1 MYCPNH
7 PKGQCPCEMGLKRRL
22 AEQLILDHLG
32 QAILS
37 SPAWLI
43 ELEAAFE
50 KAYTANHDRAPLEE
64 ANLRRQLADIELRR
78 ENLMRLAEKGDT
90 DPDLMKRV
98 AERRREAQDLR
109 DRLHQIEASQT
120 VTPSKLTRES
130 LVDDLKNLS
139 ERLRGSETD
148 AGEVL
153 RRLLGG
159 RIIVAE
165 VKTEGSSLRF
175 LRGSLQVRVYDVSQ
189 AIGRGDEIEDVDSP
203 AVISRVI
210 DFIDPECVSV
220 ENDLRDRAWA
230 MYVKGTLAK
239 EISSELGINRNRV
252 AKLLEVAADIHGETL
267 VDGRSRRSNL
277 ARKHLEPPLYQAI
290 APNVMEQFDRGELYA
305 TIAKT
310 LNVDINTIRK
320 SVNWWHHK
328 QGIAAPDGRSRRI
341 TLELKCQKP
350 L

>member
-1 MYCPNH
+1 
-7 PKGQCPCEMGLKRRL
+7 
-22 AEQLILDHLG
+22 
-32 QAILS
+32 
-37 SPAWLI
+37 
-43 ELEAAFE
+43 
-50 KAYTANHDRAPLEE
+50 
-64 ANLRRQLADIELRR
+64 
-78 ENLMRLAEKGDT
+78 
-90 DPDLMKRV
+90 
-98 AERRREAQDLR
+98 
-109 DRLHQIEASQT
+109 
-120 VTPSKLTRES
+120 
-130 LVDDLKNLS
+130 
-139 ERLRGSETD
+139 
-148 AGEVL
+148 
-153 RRLLGG
+153 
-159 RIIVAE
+159 
-165 VKTEGSSLRF
+165 
-175 LRGSLQVRVYDVSQ
+175 
-189 AIGRGDEIEDVDSP
+189 
-203 AVISRVI
+203 
-210 DFIDPECVSV
+210 
-220 ENDLRDRAWA
+220 